1 MARPPI
7 VSTAMTSG
15 EVNRGFATLDSQ
27 VQDLSQSVDYLDN
40 SVSDLQDTTQTLVD
54 NTALAGQVT
63 GISISESGYTIDG
76 TVYSEVTATYTAP
89 TPLGTFTGI
98 FLVVKNY
105 RGSAQLVKV
114 AEHNF
119 AGTAGTSASFK
130 TTLQRTGETVTF
142 YFVAKNSNGG
152 TVEDWATA
160 PSTTGVLDG
169 NASAPNA
176 PTGLVATSTNTGIS
190 LAWNA
195 NAESNLA
202 GYKIYRNTV
211 NTFGSATLLNNVGTT
226 RSGAPNYFDATG
238 SYVAVYY
245 YWVTAVNTAAQE
257 SSNSAVASGV
267 SGGNAVTGVV
277 AQGNF
282 GLTEASTSIS
292 IYWDGT
298 NGSNAFT
305 LRLADASTKSIPTG
319 STTITGLSSGV
330 TYKFYPYYDVLSN
343 AVGFVTTGGAGSP
356 AIAFASTSAVS
367 VLSTAAAETA
377 YPGRIALAFTSIQ
390 ITTTGGGGGGG
401 TGGGGGDPDCVAP
414 WMEVETQRGI
424 IPIEELRVG
433 DTVTTPQ
440 GDSTVIRLKNP
451 PQTAL
456 VQLRLESGH
465 TFDCSPT
472 HPLAL
477 PKDRWRYAGEL
488 KLGDVLITSDG
499 ESRLVEWKLKPL
511 NYTSVLPHLEPHHEF
526 YCNGVLTHNQI
537 MAKY

>member
-1 MARPPI
+1 MRRNPVGTDPTAGQI
-7 VSTAMTSG
+7 NKGFSDLYDATTAMQSDIDYLAEQGSQVSEDVST
-15 EVNRGFATLDSQ
+15 L
-27 VQDLSQSVDYLDN
+27 
-40 SVSDLQDTTQTLVD
+40 VS
-54 NTALAGQVT
+54 NLAIPGAVT

-76 TVYSEVTATYTAP
+76 VVYSEVTATYTAP
-89 TPLGTFTGI
+89 TPLDTFTGI
-98 FLVVKNY
+98 FLVAKNY

-114 AEHNF
+114 AEHHF
-119 AGTAGTSASFK
+119 AGAAGTSASFK

-176 PTGLVATSTNTGIS
+176 PTGLAATSTNTGIS
-190 LAWNA
+190 LSWNA

-202 GYKIYRNTV
+202 GYKLYRNTT
-211 NTFGSATLLNNVGTT
+211 NNFGTASLLNNVGTT

-282 GLTEASTSIS
+282 GLTEASTSVS

-343 AVGFVTTGGAGSP
+343 AVAFVTTGGAGSP
-356 AIAFASTSAVS
+356 AIAFASTSSVT

-401 TGGGGGDPDCVAP
+401 TGGGGGDVDCIAP

-424 IPIEELRVG
+424 IPIEELQVG

-472 HPLAL
+472 HPIAL
-477 PKDRWRYAGEL
+477 LKDKWRYAGEL

-511 NYTSVLPHLEPHHEF
+511 NYVSVLPHLEPYHEF
-526 YCNGVLTHNQI
+526 YCNGVLTHNNI
-537 MAKY
+537 AIKY